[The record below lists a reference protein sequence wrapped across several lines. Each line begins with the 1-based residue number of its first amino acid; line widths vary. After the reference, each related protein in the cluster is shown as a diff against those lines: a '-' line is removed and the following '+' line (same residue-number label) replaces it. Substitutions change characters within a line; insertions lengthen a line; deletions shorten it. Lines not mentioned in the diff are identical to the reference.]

1 MTSAEIKKLQ
11 DTNPS
16 YGKTLIPVR
25 TILEGALYLSARPL
39 HISDLA
45 NLTGVSDSQVRS
57 IIQELQTE
65 YDTRLSAFTI
75 VSLHEDSF
83 VLQLRHELIP
93 LLEKLAPD
101 GLLSEPV
108 LRTLGWIAYN
118 QPINQSKLVKERGSG
133 AYKHVNELKTKR
145 FITSTRSKQT
155 FILETTPMFAD
166 YFGFS
171 RKKAVLKRQIIQWMQ
186 KQSNFKQD
194 SPKNGE

>member
-1 MTSAEIKKLQ
+1 MQ
-11 DTNPS
+11 VTNPS

-39 HISDLA
+39 HVSDLA
-45 NLTGVSDSQVRS
+45 NLAGISDSQVRS

-75 VSLHEDSF
+75 VSLQKDSF
-83 VLQLRHELIP
+83 VLQLRHDLIP
-93 LLEKLAPD
+93 LLENLAPD

-108 LRTLGWIAYN
+108 LRTLAWIAYN
-118 QPINQSKLVKERGSG
+118 QPISQSKLVKGRGSG
-133 AYKHVNELKTKR
+133 AYKHVNELKNKK

-171 RKKAVLKRQIIQWMQ
+171 RKKAVLKKQIVQWMQ
-186 KQSNFKQD
+186 KQSNFKQE
-194 SPKNGE
+194 SPKNDV